1 MRTGRNA
8 ADARGTDAGPWYREP
23 WPWIV
28 MAIPGTSVLLGIA
41 LVLIAVNN
49 QDGLVA
55 EDYYKRGLAINM
67 VLERERHA
75 AEMGLS
81 AQVMFGDRRV
91 RVFLE
96 GKHGGAPLLKLRLV
110 HPTRA
115 DKDVAI
121 ALTPI
126 AAGWYEGELARPYET
141 RWRVQLED
149 AGRSWRL
156 AGRLP
161 AVDGAVRL
169 IAGEP

>member
-1 MRTGRNA
+1 MHMNGN
-8 ADARGTDAGPWYREP
+8 DAGPWYREP

-55 EDYYKRGLAINM
+55 EDYYKRGLAINR

-81 AQVMFGDRRV
+81 AQVLFGDRQV

-96 GKHGGAPLLKLRLV
+96 GEQTGTSGLKLRLV

-115 DKDVAI
+115 DKDVAV

-126 AAGWYEGELARPYET
+126 AAGWYEGALDRPYET
-141 RWRVQLED
+141 RWQVQLDD
-149 AGRSWRL
+149 AEHKWRL

-161 AVDGAVRL
+161 ATDGVLHLTAD
-169 IAGEP
+169 EH